1 MATKNI
7 TKIRIGGVDYNI
19 QDASAA
25 QAVEA
30 EATRAKGEEAKLE
43 TKISDETTAREA
55 AISGLESKI
64 TEKAGDIKMTK
75 LTDISSLGTNVKEA
89 YQLVNG
95 TTPLGVPVLVYKD
108 QTLKSVALV
117 NQKLQFVY
125 ILANGS
131 ESTVEIDL
139 SKFLAEAEFKNG
151 LAVSADG
158 EVSVKIAVGS
168 QSNLSVDE
176 NGLKLSGVAQQSEL
190 SALETKVN
198 GLQTKLD
205 NKLTVDE
212 ATGTLVIG

>member
-7 TKIRIGGVDYNI
+7 TKIRIGGEDYNI
-19 QDASAA
+19 QDAGSV
-25 QAVEA
+25 QAIEA

-75 LTDISSLGTNVKEA
+75 VADPSTLGANVKEA
-89 YQLVNG
+89 FQLMNG

-108 QTLKSVALV
+108 QSLKSVALV
-117 NQKLQFVY
+117 DQKLQFVY
-125 ILANGS
+125 VLADGS

-139 SKFLAEAEFKNG
+139 SKFLAESEFKNG

-158 EVSVKIAVGS
+158 EVSVKIATDS

-176 NGLKLSGVAQQSEL
+176 TGLKLTGVAQQSDVE
-190 SALETKVN
+190 A
-198 GLQTKLD
+198 LQTKTTELQSKLD
-205 NKLTVDE
+205 GKITVDE
-212 ATGTLVIG
+212 TTGTLIVG